1 MAEQAEGQRGVEGC
15 EVTPTA
21 RYRYRETELLST
33 LHYIVRYVYPSIYV
47 SVSVHLLS
55 LISH

>member
-1 MAEQAEGQRGVEGC
+1 MAEQAEGRSGVEGC

-33 LHYIVRYVYPSIYV
+33 LHNVVRYVYLSIYV

-55 LISH
+55 